1 MQKVLEVMNDS
12 ATIKSLQIN
21 GFWGE
26 NQMPPQWRNWF
37 YKLLE
42 EMVLTDGD
50 VTEYMKRADRE
61 YDRQVQDN

>member
-1 MQKVLEVMNDS
+1 MQEALKLMADPDV
-12 ATIKSLQIN
+12 TKSLMIN
-21 GFWGE
+21 NWWGD
-26 NQMPPQWRNWF
+26 NLIPPDFRNWF
-37 YKLLE
+37 YKLLQ